1 MSFLA
6 QTNNILVQKLRLVN
20 DFPLL
25 FPQTQIPPFLII
37 LAEIEHSKASR
48 RNDRN
53 KTRLKLEQNT
63 FKIQS
68 NLNVDAKLLR
78 FKFIFFLFDS
88 WLVYILQVKSR
99 KRKERSRF
107 HFRLG

>member
-1 MSFLA
+1 MSPTLHATGENALPKKKKRRRNMSFLA

-37 LAEIEHSKASR
+37 LAKIEHSKGLR

-68 NLNVDAKLLR
+68 NLNLDAKLFR
-78 FKFIFFLFDS
+78 FKFIFL
-88 WLVYILQVKSR
+88 I
-99 KRKERSRF
+99 
-107 HFRLG
+107 

>member
-37 LAEIEHSKASR
+37 LAEIEHSKGLR

-53 KTRLKLEQNT
+53 KTRLKLDQNT

-68 NLNVDAKLLR
+68 NLNLDAKLFR
-78 FKFIFFLFDS
+78 FKFNFLIWF
-88 WLVYILQVKSR
+88 LVGLYSA
-99 KRKERSRF
+99 S
-107 HFRLG
+107 

>member
-37 LAEIEHSKASR
+37 LAEIEHSKGLR
-48 RNDRN
+48 INDRN
-53 KTRLKLEQNT
+53 KTRLKLKQNT
-63 FKIQS
+63 FEIT
-68 NLNVDAKLLR
+68 V
-78 FKFIFFLFDS
+78 
-88 WLVYILQVKSR
+88 
-99 KRKERSRF
+99 
-107 HFRLG
+107 

>member
-37 LAEIEHSKASR
+37 LAEIEHSKGLR

-63 FKIQS
+63 FKI
-68 NLNVDAKLLR
+68 NLNFKLFR
-78 FKFIFFLFDS
+78 FKFNFLIWF
-88 WLVYILQVKSR
+88 LVGLYSA
-99 KRKERSRF
+99 S
-107 HFRLG
+107 

>member
-25 FPQTQIPPFLII
+25 FPQTQILPFLII
-37 LAEIEHSKASR
+37 LAEKDYSKGLR

-53 KTRLKLEQNT
+53 KTRLKLEQNI
-63 FKIQS
+63 FKIH
-68 NLNVDAKLLR
+68 R
-78 FKFIFFLFDS
+78 
-88 WLVYILQVKSR
+88 VKS
-99 KRKERSRF
+99 KFLILK
-107 HFRLG
+107 

>member
-37 LAEIEHSKASR
+37 LAEIEHSKGLR
-48 RNDRN
+48 INDRN
-53 KTRLKLEQNT
+53 KTRLKLKQNT
-63 FKIQS
+63 ARPRDTRI
-68 NLNVDAKLLR
+68 
-78 FKFIFFLFDS
+78 
-88 WLVYILQVKSR
+88 LVPEKNRAAQNRAS
-99 KRKERSRF
+99 
-107 HFRLG
+107 

>member
-37 LAEIEHSKASR
+37 LTEIEHSKGLR

-68 NLNVDAKLLR
+68 NLNLDAKLFR
-78 FKFIFFLFDS
+78 FKFIFL
-88 WLVYILQVKSR
+88 I
-99 KRKERSRF
+99 
-107 HFRLG
+107 

>member
-37 LAEIEHSKASR
+37 LAEIENSKGLR
-48 RNDRN
+48 INDRN

-68 NLNVDAKLLR
+68 SLNLDAKL
-78 FKFIFFLFDS
+78 FWFEFSFLIWF
-88 WLVYILQVKSR
+88 LVGLYSA
-99 KRKERSRF
+99 S
-107 HFRLG
+107 

>member
-25 FPQTQIPPFLII
+25 FPQTQIPPFLIFLII
-37 LAEIEHSKASR
+37 LAEIEHSKGLR

-63 FKIQS
+63 FKI
-68 NLNVDAKLLR
+68 NLNFKLFR
-78 FKFIFFLFDS
+78 FKFNFLIWF
-88 WLVYILQVKSR
+88 LVGLYSA
-99 KRKERSRF
+99 S
-107 HFRLG
+107 